1 MGETVKL
8 GEEMK
13 QKIAKKKNLKKLFSN
28 ILKVFGIFLLCYSIC
43 LIIII
48 QLSVIIFGLSNID
61 SYWFLL
67 IFLSPTIIS
76 AVITFLLCRNKK
88 KYSFL
93 ANTKWIKFSFSLIL
107 IFAFIGSLKSEIE
120 IDIVQAKELLGFEWT
135 LFSLTIA
142 LFLAWYL
149 IVEKYLKNE
158 PKEEE
163 TGHKRI
169 ENIIKKQSFYMDSV
183 SYFLNGILLFINFLC
198 ISFVTG
204 QLWINQRI
212 SLFMQTFLYFT
223 LYLTINTMQ
232 MIFYDIIIPIMVRLL
247 NSREYKMTNEK
258 VVEEVIVGLLEEKLS
273 QENNKIGKE
282 AEDGQ
287 AENDDK

>member
-1 MGETVKL
+1 
-8 GEEMK
+8 MK
-13 QKIAKKKNLKKLFSN
+13 QKINKKKNLKKLFLN
-28 ILKVFGIFLLCYSIC
+28 ILKVFGIFLLCYLIC

-48 QLSVIIFGLSNID
+48 QLSDIIFGLSNID
-61 SYWFLL
+61 SYWLLFIFLL
-67 IFLSPTIIS
+67 PTIIS

-93 ANTKWIKFSFSLIL
+93 ASTKWIKFSFSLIL
-107 IFAFIGSLKSEIE
+107 IFAFIGSLKSKIE

-169 ENIIKKQSFYMDSV
+169 ENIIKKQSFYIDSV

-204 QLWINQRI
+204 QLWISQRI
-212 SLFMQTFLYFT
+212 SLFMQTFLYFN

-232 MIFYDIIIPIMVRLL
+232 MIFYDIIIPIMVRLFY
-247 NSREYKMTNEK
+247 SREYKMTNEK
-258 VVEEVIVGLLEEKLS
+258 VAEEVIVGLLEEKLS

>member
-1 MGETVKL
+1 
-8 GEEMK
+8 MK
-13 QKIAKKKNLKKLFSN
+13 QKIAKKKNLKKLFLN

-232 MIFYDIIIPIMVRLL
+232 MIFYDIIIPIMVRLFY
-247 NSREYKMTNEK
+247 SREYKMTNEK

>member
-1 MGETVKL
+1 
-8 GEEMK
+8 MK
-13 QKIAKKKNLKKLFSN
+13 QKIAKKKNLKKLFLN

-67 IFLSPTIIS
+67 IFLLPTIIS

-120 IDIVQAKELLGFEWT
+120 IDILQAKELLGFEWT

-232 MIFYDIIIPIMVRLL
+232 MIFYDIIIPIMVRLFY
-247 NSREYKMTNEK
+247 SREYKMTNEK